1 MFNYQFNNKQ
11 IKKKEI
17 MVDLTSF
24 IMGIGLVLG
33 LLGVVVMV
41 IMCIQINR
49 LKNKCRQLG
58 QVQEHIFNEIN
69 REVET
74 LNRRI
79 DGEIDRSDRL
89 YTDSNRYI
97 NKHINEAYKVMDSR
111 LDKLTNKLTSPVG
124 DKQVLKD

>member
-1 MFNYQFNNKQ
+1 
-11 IKKKEI
+11 

-33 LLGVVVMV
+33 VLGVVVMV

-49 LKNKCRQLG
+49 LKNKCKQLE
-58 QVQEHIFNEIN
+58 QVQGHIFNDIN
-69 REVET
+69 SGGDS

-79 DGEIDRSDRL
+79 DGEIDRVDRL
-89 YTDSNRYI
+89 YTETNMYT
-97 NKHINEAYKVMDSR
+97 NKRMDDVDKMFSDVYRNFDSR
-111 LDKLTNKLTSPVG
+111 LDKLTSKFTSPVG

>member
-1 MFNYQFNNKQ
+1 
-11 IKKKEI
+11 
-17 MVDLTSF
+17 
-24 IMGIGLVLG
+24 MGIGLVLG
-33 LLGVVVMV
+33 VLGVVVMV

-49 LKNKCRQLG
+49 LKNKCKQLE

-79 DGEIDRSDRL
+79 DGEIDRVDKI

>member
-1 MFNYQFNNKQ
+1 
-11 IKKKEI
+11 

-33 LLGVVVMV
+33 VLGVVVMV

-49 LKNKCRQLG
+49 LKNKCKQLE
-58 QVQEHIFNEIN
+58 QVQGYIFNDIN
-69 REVET
+69 SGGDS

-79 DGEIDRSDRL
+79 DGEIRRTDDL
-89 YTDSNRYI
+89 FTDSNRYI
-97 NKHINEAYKVMDSR
+97 NKHIDEVYKVMDSR
-111 LDKLTNKLTSPVG
+111 LDRLTSKFISPVG